1 MQPADRDPLAV
12 GVPEASAPP
21 APPGLTPKP
30 TPTPDPR
37 RAVGPLSPSYRALTI
52 AMVALAGLAAF
63 ESLAVTVTM
72 PAVVD
77 ALGGLELYAM
87 AFAAPLAASIAGLV
101 AGGSWADRGGPR
113 APLFTGI
120 ALFAL
125 GVLAAGT
132 ATSMD
137 VLVAGRAVQGLGTG
151 LLNVAMYVVVARVY
165 PDAIQARVFAA
176 FAAAWVLPSI
186 VGPAIA
192 GLISAQLGWRWVF
205 LLVPVLVVPTVVLLV
220 PALARMTGA
229 GAVGLETGAA
239 DAPGQ
244 ATRAG
249 RDARRLVRAVGAGA
263 ALFALHLG
271 GQRSGPSEW
280 LLLGG
285 GLALLAVTIGG
296 LIPAGTLRA
305 ARGLPA
311 VVGVRGLISAA
322 FFGAEVY
329 LPLMFTRERGLSVAE
344 AGLALTAAAL
354 TWSTGSWLR
363 GRREGRW
370 EDSAVLRIGSALIAA
385 GIGVAALAIWPAVPI
400 AASLLGWAAAGF
412 GMGLA
417 FPTLSLLT
425 LRLSAPAEQ
434 GLNTAGLQVFD
445 ACATSAVLA
454 LSGPVV
460 AALLTSGLPVAA
472 FAVCFGLSGALA
484 LAAVA
489 ASGRIVPI
497 SR

>member
-1 MQPADRDPLAV
+1 MQPT
-12 GVPEASAPP
+12 P
-21 APPGLTPKP
+21 A
-30 TPTPDPR
+30 PDPR
-37 RAVGPLSPSYRALTI
+37 RAVGPLSASYRALTI

-101 AGGSWADRGGPR
+101 AGGSWSDRGGPR

-120 ALFAL
+120 ALFML

-192 GLISAQLGWRWVF
+192 GLIAAQLGWRWVF
-205 LLVPVLVVPTVVLLV
+205 LSVPVLVVPTVALLV

-229 GAVGLETGAA
+229 GAAVGLEYAAA

-244 ATRAG
+244 ATRATQ
-249 RDARRLVRAVGAGA
+249 DARRLVRAVGAGA

-280 LLLGG
+280 LLVGG

-296 LIPAGTLRA
+296 LIPTGTLHA

-311 VVGVRGLISAA
+311 VVTMRGLISAA

-329 LPLMFTRERGLSVAE
+329 LPLMFTRERGLSVAA

-370 EDSAVLRIGSALIAA
+370 EDSSVLRIGSALIAV

-472 FAVCFGLSGALA
+472 YVTSFGLSGVLA

>member
-1 MQPADRDPLAV
+1 MQ
-12 GVPEASAPP
+12 SA
-21 APPGLTPKP
+21 
-30 TPTPDPR
+30 
-37 RAVGPLSPSYRALTI
+37 GPLSAQYRALTI

-72 PAVVD
+72 PIVAR
-77 ALGGLELYAM
+77 ALDGLDLYAM
-87 AFAAPLAASIAGLV
+87 AFAAPLATSIAGLV
-101 AGGSWADRGGPR
+101 AGGGWADRRGPR

-120 ALFAL
+120 ALFVL
-125 GVLAAGT
+125 GVVLAGT
-132 ATSMD
+132 AVDMG

-151 LLNVAMYVVVARVY
+151 LLNVALYVVVARVF

-186 VGPAIA
+186 AGPAIA

-205 LLVPVLVVPTVVLLV
+205 LSVPVLVVPTVLLLV
-220 PALARMTGA
+220 PALARTA
-229 GAVGLETGAA
+229 GPDRAGSPGRPGGDDPAA
-239 DAPGQ
+239 RTPSAS
-244 ATRAG
+244 AG
-249 RDARRLVRAVGAGA
+249 RDAGRLLRAAGAGA
-263 ALFALHLG
+263 GLIALHLG
-271 GQRSGPSEW
+271 GQRSGPTGV
-280 LLLGG
+280 LLVVA
-285 GLALLAVTIGG
+285 GLALLAVTIRG

-311 VVGVRGLISAA
+311 VVTVRGLISAA

-329 LPLMFTRERGLSVAE
+329 LPLLFTRERGLSVAQ
-344 AGLALTAAAL
+344 AGLALTAAAI

-370 EDSAVLRIGSALIAA
+370 DDGTVLRIGSAAIAA
-385 GIGVAALAIWPAVPI
+385 GVGLAVLAIWPAFPI
-400 AASLLGWAAAGF
+400 AASLLGWSVAGF

-425 LRLSAPAEQ
+425 LRLSAPHEQ

-454 LSGPVV
+454 LSGPVFV
-460 AALLTSGLPVAA
+460 ALLTSGVPVAA
-472 FAVCFGLSGALA
+472 YLLCFGLSGLLA
-484 LAAVA
+484 LVAVIAA
-489 ASGRIVPI
+489 GRVVPVE
-497 SR
+497 R